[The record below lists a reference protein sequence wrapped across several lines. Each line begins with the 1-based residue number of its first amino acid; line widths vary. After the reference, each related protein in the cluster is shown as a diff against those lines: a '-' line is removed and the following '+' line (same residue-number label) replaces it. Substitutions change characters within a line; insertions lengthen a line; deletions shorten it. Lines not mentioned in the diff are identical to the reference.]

1 MRATLEQLNAAAQRV
16 REAVP
21 MPNPLRED
29 YFRLRDAAIDAELA
43 ALGIPAPVRPD
54 NTGSMHGAHWAWH
67 TGQLTTGLIV
77 GRWGNH
83 VEEVAIEIVVS
94 HAGTSL
100 AWIVED
106 ADSDADDRGIYGH
119 YAKKYRKR
127 RNESMFAPVTD
138 APELPELPVPAE
150 PTLFDWL
157 EVSS

>member
-1 MRATLEQLNAAAQRV
+1 MRAPLEQLNAAALRV
-16 REAVP
+16 RDAVP

-29 YFRLRDAAIDAELA
+29 YFRLRDAAIDAELV
-43 ALGIPAPVRPD
+43 ALDIPAPVRPD
-54 NTGSMHGAHWAWH
+54 NTGSMRGAHWVWH

-94 HAGTSL
+94 HAGTPL

-127 RNESMFAPVTD
+127 RNEPTYAPVTSE
-138 APELPELPVPAE
+138 PERPQGPE
-150 PTLFDWL
+150 PTLFDLL
-157 EVSS
+157 EVTA